1 MAQTTT
7 VTTGQQSIP
16 QELMPYF
23 TGVDQAYGILP
34 KAQAVFARDYATAY
48 GDPLAQMGL
57 EGAGR
62 IAGLS
67 SQEQTAGQQIAAMQQ
82 PG

>member
-34 KAQAVFARDYATAY
+34 KAQQVFSRDYATAY
-48 GDPLAQMGL
+48 GQPLAAQGL